1 MYRIGFPLWKTF
13 ARLGMPLKLRID
25 VMHDSEADVF
35 VATSNDLRGLV
46 CEAQT
51 PEDLYSEITAAI
63 DELMA
68 IQLES
73 DRIRHPH
80 TDMRLCIG

>member
-1 MYRIGFPLWKTF
+1 MYRIGFPLWKMF
-13 ARLGMPLKLRID
+13 ARIGMPMKLRIN

-51 PEDLYSEITAAI
+51 PEQLVSEINIAI
-63 DELMA
+63 DELMSIHLA
-68 IQLES
+68 S
-73 DRIRHPH
+73 TNVRHPR
-80 TDMRLCIG
+80 TDIRLCVG